1 MKSKTTNIRSGILLA
16 VLVMAGVA
24 GCATSKRERDAP
36 QESKPAARGQTE
48 TEHNRTTEISPKD
61 LNATTESSTVA
72 ETEEVFSIDL
82 ATALRLAEAEDYQIA
97 LAEERIVQAKAE
109 MRQAQYLL
117 LPTVSVGASQ
127 YHQKGK
133 LQGTNGTTTEEER
146 SGRMSGFGSGAVGS
160 GLAGVPG
167 VRATVDLAEAIF
179 APLAAR
185 QNANAV
191 TAESLAVKHQTL
203 LKVVLAYYELA
214 RAKARVAVARDSL
227 RNAKE
232 LAETTSRFA
241 STGEGL
247 ESDAER
253 ALVEKLVHEREL
265 AKANGTLRVQS
276 VRLAEH
282 LRLSQDTLLDPVEED
297 VVPVDIMSV
306 DAPLK
311 ELIAT
316 ALENR
321 PEMNEHESL
330 LKRAD
335 YRYKE
340 ARLDPFIPKLSAG
353 YSTGKFGGSAG
364 SSPGALED
372 RDEFGA
378 TIYWELEGLGLSF
391 LQKKKARRS
400 AQNQARLRLWDTR
413 EHIATQ
419 VREGVIRVQSQKRQL
434 ELASKAVEHALRSF
448 KLNRARVFENLGL
461 PIEVLQ
467 SLQSLALVRNIYVDA
482 VVDYNES
489 QYRLYVSLGQPPG
502 SAIAKPA
509 RK

>member
-1 MKSKTTNIRSGILLA
+1 
-16 VLVMAGVA
+16 
-24 GCATSKRERDAP
+24 
-36 QESKPAARGQTE
+36 
-48 TEHNRTTEISPKD
+48 
-61 LNATTESSTVA
+61 
-72 ETEEVFSIDL
+72 
-82 ATALRLAEAEDYQIA
+82 
-97 LAEERIVQAKAE
+97 
-109 MRQAQYLL
+109 
-117 LPTVSVGASQ
+117 
-127 YHQKGK
+127 
-133 LQGTNGTTTEEER
+133 
-146 SGRMSGFGSGAVGS
+146 MSGFGSGAVGS

-167 VRATVDLAEAIF
+167 VRATVDFSEAIF

-191 TAESLAVKHQTL
+191 TAGSLAVKHQTL

-214 RAKARVAVARDSL
+214 RAKAKVAVARDSF

-265 AKANGTLRVQS
+265 AKANETLRVQS
-276 VRLAEH
+276 IRLAEH
-282 LRLSQDTLLDPVEED
+282 LRLSQDTRLDPVEKD
-297 VVPVDIMSV
+297 VVPVEIMSV

-321 PEMNEHESL
+321 PEMNERESL

-364 SSPGALED
+364 SSPGVLED

-400 AQNQARLRLWDTR
+400 EQNQARLRLWDTR
-413 EHIATQ
+413 EHITTE
-419 VREGVIRVQSQKRQL
+419 VREGVIRVRSQKRQL
-434 ELASKAVEHALRSF
+434 DLASRAVEHALRSF
-448 KLNRARVFENLGL
+448 TLNRARVSENLGL

-467 SLQSLALVRNIYVDA
+467 SLQSLSLARNLYVDA

-489 QYRLYVSLGQPPG
+489 QYRLYVALGQSPN
-502 SAIAKPA
+502 SAVGKPT